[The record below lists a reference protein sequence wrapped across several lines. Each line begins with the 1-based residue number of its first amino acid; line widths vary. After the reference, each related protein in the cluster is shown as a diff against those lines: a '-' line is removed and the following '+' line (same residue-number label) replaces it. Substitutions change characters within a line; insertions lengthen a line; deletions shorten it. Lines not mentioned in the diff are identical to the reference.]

1 MSIKSENNEGL
12 ILIIDALNLFMRHFV
27 AHPAV
32 NINGEHAGGIVGFLY
47 SVIDMVERFN
57 PASVIIVWE
66 GGGSVRRRNIYSDYK
81 MKRRPES
88 LNRFY
93 EDDIPD
99 TVENRNRQISL
110 IVEIMKKTSALQMY
124 VPDCEADDVI
134 AYLSMY
140 RFKNNRKLIM
150 SSDKDFY
157 QLLDSKTIIYSPTW
171 KKLVSSKDVIDK
183 FCISPENFALAKS
196 VCGDTS
202 DNISGVKGVGFK
214 TLAKRFPTMSLPAT
228 VSIDTLVDESRE
240 MIADG
245 SKIKA
250 FQNIVISEN
259 IIRRNWKLIYL
270 DTSCLAATQI
280 KKINYLIDTFKPN
293 KNKLEVMK
301 ILIKEGL
308 QTFNVDRMF
317 LAFNSVGAQSWKT

>member
-1 MSIKSENNEGL
+1 MSVNNESDEDLVL
-12 ILIIDALNLFMRHFV
+12 IVDALNLFMRHFV

-32 NINGEHAGGIVGFLY
+32 NINGEHVGGVVGFLY
-47 SVIDMVERFN
+47 SVIDMVERFH
-57 PASVIIVWE
+57 PTSVIIVWE
-66 GGGSVRRRNIYSDYK
+66 GGGSTRRRNIYSDYK

-99 TVENRNRQISL
+99 TVENRNRQITL
-110 IVEIMKKTSALQMY
+110 IVDILKKVPALQMY
-124 VPDCEADDVI
+124 ISDCEADDVI

-140 RFKNNRKLIM
+140 RFKDNRKLIV

-171 KKLVSSKDVIDK
+171 KKLVSSKDVINK
-183 FCISPENFALAKS
+183 FCISPDNFALAKS
-196 VCGDTS
+196 ICGDAS

-214 TLAKRFPTMSLPAT
+214 TLAKRFPEMSSYMT
-228 VSIDTLVDESRE
+228 ISIDDIVSESKNH
-240 MIADG
+240 IADG

-250 FQNIVISEN
+250 FQNIASSEN

-270 DTSCLAATQI
+270 DTSCLAPVQI
-280 KKINYLIDTFKPN
+280 KKINNLIDTFSPN

-317 LAFNSVGAQSWKT
+317 MAFNRIGA